1 MMLAVVNAVAEA
13 PPPQFSGGG
22 KWEAMHGDMAGHH
35 EIRVDGPKR
44 HHYRLFCPL
53 ERDGVSVGLGGP
65 SLVLIC
71 GKDKPFRTV
80 LSPRDYAE
88 VRRLGSEYLGR
99 RVRSVV
105 RWSSRSRTD
114 ATAGPT
120 TDCIANKF
128 DVVAKRR
135 SQPDERGERGVRALL
150 REQSA
155 HDLRVSVDGRRKAG
169 LADAGL
175 LARGVECPHYL
186 VDGVHLCACLGT
198 VVIQTEII
206 VLAGDETH
214 AEIVA
219 KHIVED
225 EWPARDLRKSF
236 FRFQAQPM
244 SHLPVGCDENE
255 FPEDNTLEEPE
266 RTIRELI
273 EGGAAPRMCS

>member
-1 MMLAVVNAVAEA
+1 LQILRPRGLRAPLGDEVA
-13 PPPQFSGGG
+13 
-22 KWEAMHGDMAGHH
+22 
-35 EIRVDGPKR
+35 
-44 HHYRLFCPL
+44 
-53 ERDGVSVGLGGP
+53 RDHASA
-65 SLVLIC
+65 STSA
-71 GKDKPFRTV
+71 FT
-80 LSPRDYAE
+80 S
-88 VRRLGSEYLGR
+88 
-99 RVRSVV
+99 
-105 RWSSRSRTD
+105 
-114 ATAGPT
+114 
-120 TDCIANKF
+120 NKF

-225 EWPARDLRKSF
+225 EWPARDLRKSS

-244 SHLPVGCDENE
+244 SHLPVGWDENE
-255 FPEDNTLEEPE
+255 FPEEQL
-266 RTIRELI
+266 
-273 EGGAAPRMCS
+273 GGARAHDQRIDRARSCPKNVFLSLAPPAVDPLAD